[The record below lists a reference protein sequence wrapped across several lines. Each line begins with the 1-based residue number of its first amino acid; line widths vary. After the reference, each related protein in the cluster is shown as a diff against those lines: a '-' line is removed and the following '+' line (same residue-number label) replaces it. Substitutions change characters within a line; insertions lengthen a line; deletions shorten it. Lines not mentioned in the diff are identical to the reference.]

1 MTVAVL
7 RLGHRPLR
15 DKRITTHI
23 ALVARA
29 FGADKMIMSVEDIG
43 IKKSVEKLV
52 KRWGGDFSVDTVEDW
67 RTYIKE
73 FNGSIVHL
81 TMYGMPVDEMI
92 GDIEG
97 NTLVVVGAEK
107 VPRDVFDLTD
117 YNVSIGTQPHS
128 DVSSLAIFLDMLF
141 KGKSIE
147 KDFNGKLKIQPSS
160 RSKIVRS

>member
-73 FNGSIVHL
+73 FKGSIVHL

-97 NTLVVVGAEK
+97 NFLVVVGAEK

-128 DVSSLAIFLDMLF
+128 EVSSLAIFLDRLF
-141 KGKSIE
+141 NGKSIE

>member
-97 NTLVVVGAEK
+97 NILVVVGAEK

-128 DVSSLAIFLDMLF
+128 EVSSLAIFLDRLF
-141 KGKSIE
+141 KGKGIE
-147 KDFNGKLKIQPSS
+147 KDFNGKLKVQPSS
-160 RSKIVRS
+160 QSKIVRS

>member
-73 FNGSIVHL
+73 FKGSIVHL

-97 NTLVVVGAEK
+97 NILVVVGAEK

-128 DVSSLAIFLDMLF
+128 EVSSLAIFLDRLF

>member
-73 FNGSIVHL
+73 FKGSIVHL

-97 NTLVVVGAEK
+97 NILVVVGAEK

-128 DVSSLAIFLDMLF
+128 EVSSLAIFLDRLF
-141 KGKSIE
+141 RGKSIE

>member
-128 DVSSLAIFLDMLF
+128 EVSSLAIFLDRLF
-141 KGKSIE
+141 RGKSIE